1 MSKAI
6 ETVMNAIQFATSI
19 RPKVGGF
26 PVLAE
31 VMRVA
36 GIKQNLWY
44 LPSCQSIY
52 ITKEGNVVSQGNPLV
67 TGQVD
72 IPEFNQEALIK
83 AIRVDQA
90 GESTFP
96 EFLHASWEA
105 GVVSYKVDLEQR
117 IVTYYG
123 VLGELYVEDYPV
135 VEGIDYLA
143 N

>member
-6 ETVMNAIQFATSI
+6 DNLMNAIQSAMAI

-31 VMRVA
+31 VMRQA
-36 GIKQNLWY
+36 GVKQTLWY

-52 ITKEGNVVSQGNPLV
+52 ITKDGNVVSQESPLV
-67 TGQVD
+67 AGQVD
-72 IPEFNQEALIK
+72 IPEFNKAELIK

-96 EFLHASWEA
+96 EFLRASWEA
-105 GVVSYKVDLEQR
+105 GVVHYHVDLER
-117 IVTYYG
+117 RTVTYYG
-123 VLGELYVEDYPV
+123 VLGESYVEDYPA
-135 VEGIDYLA
+135 VEV

>member
-6 ETVMNAIQFATSI
+6 DNLMNAIQSAIAI
-19 RPKVGGF
+19 RPKIGGF

-31 VMRVA
+31 VMRKA
-36 GIKQNLWY
+36 GVKQNLWY

-52 ITKEGNVVSQGNPLV
+52 ITKDGNVVSQELPLV

-72 IPEFNQEALIK
+72 IPDFNKAELIK
-83 AIRVDQA
+83 ALRIDQA

-96 EFLHASWEA
+96 EFLRASWDA
-105 GVVSYKVDLEQR
+105 GVVHYHVDLER
-117 IVTYYG
+117 RTVTYYG
-123 VLGELYVEDYPV
+123 VLGESYVEDYPA
-135 VEGIDYLA
+135 VEV